1 MSHVHP
7 LLVLHEVEVVYEGII
22 SALSSVS
29 LRVEQGEVVA
39 LLGANGAG
47 KSTTLRAISG
57 LLSAER
63 GEIRAGAVSFEGES
77 TRRWTSR
84 DLVRRGVVQVIEGRR
99 CFAHLT
105 VVENLLTGTFGT
117 SGLSPLRSHGRFRQ
131 DLQRV
136 FELFPRLATKQ
147 RARAGV
153 LSGGEQQMLA
163 LGRALMTRPRLLLL
177 DEPSMGLAPIVV
189 AEIFEIVT
197 RLNREEGVSVLIAE
211 QNATLALEHATRAY
225 VLENGRVALSGSAAE
240 LRSRDD
246 VQHFYLGLN
255 HHERRTSVAAGAGEH
270 AASG

>member
-1 MSHVHP
+1 
-7 LLVLHEVEVVYEGII
+7 
-22 SALSSVS
+22 
-29 LRVEQGEVVA
+29 
-39 LLGANGAG
+39 
-47 KSTTLRAISG
+47 
-57 LLSAER
+57 
-63 GEIRAGAVSFEGES
+63 
-77 TRRWTSR
+77 
-84 DLVRRGVVQVIEGRR
+84 
-99 CFAHLT
+99 
-105 VVENLLTGTFGT
+105 
-117 SGLSPLRSHGRFRQ
+117 
-131 DLQRV
+131 
-136 FELFPRLATKQ
+136 
-147 RARAGV
+147 
-153 LSGGEQQMLA
+153 MLA